1 MKSIYDNGMYKEL
14 WDLAHELQPWFDIDK
29 VKPYSVY
36 VWTRDS
42 EDPDLGENVFD
53 ICSNHLQFY
62 HCEHPWRLANE
73 AMLVIEKIQEKLKE
87 IEDFQGGPLL
97 MRD

>member
-14 WDLAHELQPWFDIDK
+14 WELAHELQPWFDIDK

-53 ICSNHLQFY
+53 ICSDCLQFY
-62 HCEHPWRLANE
+62 HCTKPWSLPNE
-73 AMLVIEKIQEKLKE
+73 AMVIIKKIQEKLKE

-97 MRD
+97 MKD

>member
-36 VWTRDS
+36 VWTRDYD
-42 EDPDLGENVFD
+42 DPDLGENVFD
-53 ICSNHLQFY
+53 ICSDHLQFY
-62 HCEHPWRLANE
+62 HCMKPWSLPNE
-73 AMLVIEKIQEKLKE
+73 AMVIIKKIQEKLKE
-87 IEDFQGGPLL
+87 IEDFQGG
-97 MRD
+97 DD